1 MGNMKKIFYVVSLG
15 AVCALWMLGAGCPQ
29 KYAVLISTN
38 RVMWDDAAY
47 HSEWWYD
54 LFLQYKML
62 RENGFKDQNI
72 YVLYGEGTDFNTK
85 YNDYNATKVYGHT
98 ITDSPNHKSD
108 IQNIFSTLSTKIDGD
123 DFLYVWW
130 MGHGGGTGPGMCNLV
145 MSISNT
151 GEHVT
156 DVEFATY
163 LNTITSYHKRWVNI
177 MTCHAGGMIDN
188 LNVSG
193 TNTVAFTS
201 STCKQ
206 SSYDGPSCDVVHADF
221 NYDEPSAMREKNP
234 CDTPVGSDSNGNGY
248 VDLKE
253 AFDHITT
260 NVTTS
265 TPQKA
270 DADNIASTT
279 VIK

>member
-15 AVCALWMLGAGCPQ
+15 AVCMLCMLGAGCPQ

-38 RVMWDDAAY
+38 RVTWDDNAY

-54 LFLQYKML
+54 LFIQYKML

-85 YNDYNATKVYGHT
+85 YHNYNAIKVYGHT

-108 IQNIFSTLSTKIDGD
+108 IQNIFSTLSTKVDGD

-130 MGHGGGTGPGMCNLV
+130 MGHGGGSGPGMCNLG

-151 GEHVT
+151 GELVT

-163 LNTITSYHKRWVNI
+163 LNTITSYNKRWVNI

-188 LNVSG
+188 LSVSG
-193 TNTVAFTS
+193 TKTVTFTS

-206 SSYDGPSCDVVHADF
+206 SSYDGPSCDVFHADF

-234 CDTPVGSDSNGNGY
+234 CDTPVGSDSNGNGS

-253 AFDHITT
+253 AFDHVTI

-270 DADNIASTT
+270 DPDNIASST
-279 VIK
+279 VIN